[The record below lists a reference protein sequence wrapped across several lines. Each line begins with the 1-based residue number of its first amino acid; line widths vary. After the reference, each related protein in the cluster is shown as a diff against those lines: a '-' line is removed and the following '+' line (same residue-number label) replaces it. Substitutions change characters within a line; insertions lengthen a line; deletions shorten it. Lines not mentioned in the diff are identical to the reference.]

1 MKDHHKP
8 DPLVVSRTTAARM
21 LDVGTDFV
29 DDVLIPSG
37 ALQKVRLGPRKVG
50 VTWASLKAFV
60 DRGTQIEAA

>member
-1 MKDHHKP
+1 MKDHLKP
-8 DPLVVSRTTAARM
+8 EPLIASRKTAARV
-21 LDVGTDFV
+21 LDVGVDFV

-37 ALQKVRLGPRKVG
+37 ALVKVQLGRRKVG